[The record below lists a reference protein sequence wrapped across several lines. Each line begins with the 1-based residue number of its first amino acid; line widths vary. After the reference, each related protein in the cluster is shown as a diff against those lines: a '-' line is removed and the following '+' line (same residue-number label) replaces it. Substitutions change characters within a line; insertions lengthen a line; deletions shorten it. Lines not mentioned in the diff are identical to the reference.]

1 MIVAAIVGVAA
12 AFAMQTAM
20 SDGFE
25 ATELSGSTDSGSGD
39 LKIELSNTE
48 RRLQSQIKE
57 IAANIEAL
65 TGNVEGLRT
74 DIQNLKLQAPAA
86 VSGSGETAAP
96 VAAANIGETI
106 TRALDDRDK
115 RREEEK
121 AQEREQR
128 TADMRDRF
136 KEMMSSRTQR
146 YAEEKGWDAGKTGQ
160 VKQIMSE
167 YMEKMSELGIT
178 LGWRRGGGSNESRE
192 QVHQLMEDTRTKL
205 SEIIPEEEV
214 NELLRGGGMGMGPG
228 GGRKAPG
235 GDRNR

>member
-57 IAANIEAL
+57 LAANIEAL

-96 VAAANIGETI
+96 VAAADFGEAI
-106 TRALDDRDK
+106 NRVLDDRDK

-121 AQEREQR
+121 DQEREQR
-128 TADMRDRF
+128 SAEMRERFKGMMASRTDRF
-136 KEMMSSRTQR
+136 VK
-146 YAEEKGWDAGKTGQ
+146 EKGWDVIQTDQ
-160 VKQIMSE
+160 VKQIMSD
-167 YMEKMSELGIT
+167 YMEKMSELGMM
-178 LGWRRGGGSNESRE
+178 LGWRRGGGSEESRE
-192 QVHQLMEDTRTKL
+192 QVHQLMEETRTKL
-205 SEIIPEEEV
+205 REIMPEEEV
-214 NELLRGGGMGMGPG
+214 NKLLRGGGMGLGPG
-228 GGRKAPG
+228 GRGAASK
-235 GDRNR
+235 